1 MRILEELITT
11 NSEFRKYAPY
21 AESNVTFDQLNSS
34 AISAKKQM
42 VIILTKD
49 VYTDLTADE
58 GELKEALRLAMANLT
73 MAKQLI
79 FDVVSKRKDDV
90 DIYKHEQESMR
101 RSYIENYYNAM
112 DTVIQLLDNSQTV
125 PSWKET
131 RYKKML
137 DVLKIKST
145 EEFDM
150 LYTIDMSY
158 LFFFRTIPI
167 QSEALDDGISAY
179 FERAEKKEEVL
190 RLLKRC
196 LA

>member
-1 MRILEELITT
+1 
-11 NSEFRKYAPY
+11 
-21 AESNVTFDQLNSS
+21 
-34 AISAKKQM
+34 M

-158 LFFFRTIPI
+158 LFVFPDYTDPER
-167 QSEALDDGISAY
+167 SAG
-179 FERAEKKEEVL
+179 
-190 RLLKRC
+190 
-196 LA
+196 

>member
-1 MRILEELITT
+1 
-11 NSEFRKYAPY
+11 
-21 AESNVTFDQLNSS
+21 
-34 AISAKKQM
+34 
-42 VIILTKD
+42 
-49 VYTDLTADE
+49 
-58 GELKEALRLAMANLT
+58 
-73 MAKQLI
+73 
-79 FDVVSKRKDDV
+79 
-90 DIYKHEQESMR
+90 
-101 RSYIENYYNAM
+101 M

-167 QSEALDDGISAY
+167 QSEALDDGIIY
-179 FERAEKKEEVL
+179 LKTQKLCDMVL
-190 RLLKRC
+190 KSKNVYLLCQTLCLKR
-196 LA
+196 

>member
-1 MRILEELITT
+1 
-11 NSEFRKYAPY
+11 
-21 AESNVTFDQLNSS
+21 
-34 AISAKKQM
+34 M

-158 LFFFRTIPI
+158 LSFSGPYRSRAKRWMTGYRPI
-167 QSEALDDGISAY
+167 LNGQ
-179 FERAEKKEEVL
+179 R
-190 RLLKRC
+190 KRRRYC
-196 LA
+196 ARSNDASPSRP

>member
-1 MRILEELITT
+1 
-11 NSEFRKYAPY
+11 
-21 AESNVTFDQLNSS
+21 
-34 AISAKKQM
+34 
-42 VIILTKD
+42 
-49 VYTDLTADE
+49 
-58 GELKEALRLAMANLT
+58 
-73 MAKQLI
+73 
-79 FDVVSKRKDDV
+79 
-90 DIYKHEQESMR
+90 MR

-158 LFFFRTIPI
+158 LFFSGPYRSRAKRWMTGYRPI
-167 QSEALDDGISAY
+167 LNGQRKGGGIAPAQTMPRQADHSHCP
-179 FERAEKKEEVL
+179 AEI
-190 RLLKRC
+190 
-196 LA
+196 

>member
-1 MRILEELITT
+1 
-11 NSEFRKYAPY
+11 
-21 AESNVTFDQLNSS
+21 
-34 AISAKKQM
+34 
-42 VIILTKD
+42 
-49 VYTDLTADE
+49 
-58 GELKEALRLAMANLT
+58 
-73 MAKQLI
+73 
-79 FDVVSKRKDDV
+79 
-90 DIYKHEQESMR
+90 
-101 RSYIENYYNAM
+101 M

-167 QSEALDDGISAY
+167 QREALDDGISAY
-179 FERAEKKEEVL
+179 FELAENKEEIL

-196 LA
+196 LAKQTIAIALRRFDILDFPSTIRNLFEDSKVMRYGTQEQERLLALSDSLLEEVKRELANIDLLLSTDSSGSVDTNTSFNRPDDIIMLMPC

>member
-1 MRILEELITT
+1 
-11 NSEFRKYAPY
+11 
-21 AESNVTFDQLNSS
+21 
-34 AISAKKQM
+34 M

-179 FERAEKKEEVL
+179 FERAEKKGGGIASAQTMPRQADHSHCPAEI
-190 RLLKRC
+190 
-196 LA
+196 

>member
-1 MRILEELITT
+1 MLPMQRAMSLSTSSIRLPFL
-11 NSEFRKYAPY
+11 RKADGYHPY
-21 AESNVTFDQLNSS
+21 QRCLHRSDGRRGRTEGGPASCYGQSYHG
-34 AISAKKQM
+34 Q
-42 VIILTKD
+42 
-49 VYTDLTADE
+49 TAH
-58 GELKEALRLAMANLT
+58 
-73 MAKQLI
+73 

-158 LFFFRTIPI
+158 LFFSGPYRSRAKRWMTGYRPI
-167 QSEALDDGISAY
+167 LNGQ
-179 FERAEKKEEVL
+179 R
-190 RLLKRC
+190 KRRRYC
-196 LA
+196 VRSNDASPSRP